1 MATAPPDPETKID
14 GPLLRLMLV
23 MLLGGVMGILDT
35 TIVNVGI
42 ETLGDRFDAPL
53 KTIEWVATGYLLA
66 LAATVPLAG
75 WAAARYGGKTV
86 WLTGLTVFLAG
97 SALSAIAWNAE
108 SLIAF
113 RVLQGIGVGALE
125 PTLLTM
131 LALAAGPKRAGKMIG
146 IVGAVVT
153 LGPILGPVLGGV
165 LLEHANWRWMF
176 IINLPI
182 GVLALALAYRQIPA
196 DPPREGEPPP
206 LDARGIALLCPG
218 FAAVVYGLSQAAGD
232 SGFGAPQVIAAL
244 IAGAALIVGYVLHAL
259 RAEHPLIDVRL
270 FRIRGFAGG
279 IGAVFLTGILL
290 FSLLFLIPLYYQV
303 ARDRGVMAAGLLL
316 VPQGVGVWIGMPIAG
331 QLFDKIGA
339 RALIPFGGVLAAL
352 GILGFSTADA
362 GTNTVILVGYSLVT
376 GAGLGF
382 VGAPAMSSV
391 FGSVAPESVPSATA
405 AVYLSNQIGGT
416 LGIAIAALVLQN
428 RTESHAVV
436 PAFQGTFGYLIA
448 IAVVVGAVGLL
459 LRRAAAGASGGD
471 VDGTSD
477 EASNGDAKAVTETE
491 VGSKDGVAAAGPA
504 RLEV

>member
-1 MATAPPDPETKID
+1 MPAAPPDPETKID

-42 ETLGDRFDAPL
+42 DTLGAHFDAPL
-53 KTIEWVATGYLLA
+53 ETIEWVATGYLLA

-75 WAAARYGGKTV
+75 WAAGRFGGKTV
-86 WLTGLTVFLAG
+86 WLTGLIVFLVG
-97 SALSAIAWNAE
+97 SALSAVAWNAG

-113 RVLQGIGVGALE
+113 RVIQGVGVGALE

-131 LALAAGPKRAGKMIG
+131 LAVAAGPKRAGKMIG

-165 LLEHANWRWMF
+165 LLEHVDWRWMF

-182 GVLALALAYRQIPA
+182 GLVALALAYRQIPA
-196 DPPREGEPPP
+196 DPPREGDPPP
-206 LDARGIALLCPG
+206 LDARGISLLCPG
-218 FAAVVYGLSQAAGD
+218 FAVVVYGLSQAAGD
-232 SGFGAPQVIAAL
+232 SGFGAPRVLAAL
-244 IAGAALIVGYVLHAL
+244 IAGVALIAGYVLHAL
-259 RAEHPLIDVRL
+259 RVEHPLIDVRL

-290 FSLLFLIPLYYQV
+290 FSLLFLIPLYYQL

-331 QLFDKIGA
+331 QLFDKVGA

-352 GILGFSTADA
+352 GILGFSTADG
-362 GTNTVILVGYSLVT
+362 GTDTALLVGYSVVT

-428 RTESHAVV
+428 RSEAHSVV

-448 IAVVVGAVGLL
+448 IALVVGAVGLV
-459 LRRAAAGASGGD
+459 LRRGPAADAPAPAPALA
-471 VDGTSD
+471 
-477 EASNGDAKAVTETE
+477 EAAEDGDAALPE
-491 VGSKDGVAAAGPA
+491 PA
-504 RLEV
+504 RQEA

>member
-1 MATAPPDPETKID
+1 MAAAPPDPETRID

-42 ETLGDRFDAPL
+42 DTLGAHFDAPL

-75 WAAARYGGKTV
+75 WAAERFGGKTV
-86 WLTGLTVFLAG
+86 WLVGLTVFLAG
-97 SALSAIAWNAE
+97 SALSALAWNAE

-131 LALAAGPKRAGKMIG
+131 LARAAGPKRAGKMIG

-165 LLEHANWRWMF
+165 LLEHASWRWMF
-176 IINLPI
+176 LINLPI
-182 GVLALALAYRQIPA
+182 GLIALALAYKEIPA
-196 DPPREGEPPP
+196 DPPREGDPSP

-232 SGFGAPQVIAAL
+232 SGFGAPQVIVALVAGVLL
-244 IAGAALIVGYVLHAL
+244 IAGYVAHAL
-259 RAEHPLIDVRL
+259 RARYPLIDVRL
-270 FRIRGFAGG
+270 FAIRGFAGG

-290 FSLLFLIPLYYQV
+290 FSLLFLIPLYYQL

-331 QLFDKIGA
+331 QLFDKVGA

-352 GILGFSTADA
+352 GILGFSTADG
-362 GTNTVILVGYSLVT
+362 GTNTGLLLAYSVVT

-391 FGSVAPESVPSATA
+391 FGSVPPESIPSATA

-416 LGIAIAALVLQN
+416 FGIAVAALVLQ
-428 RTESHAVV
+428 RRSESHAVI
-436 PAFQGTFGYLIA
+436 ASFQGTFAYLIA
-448 IAVVVGAVGLL
+448 IAAVVGAVGLI
-459 LRRAAAGASGGD
+459 LRKPTSAAAPD
-471 VDGTSD
+471 LVP
-477 EASNGDAKAVTETE
+477 TEPQPAHQE
-491 VGSKDGVAAAGPA
+491 V
-504 RLEV
+504 